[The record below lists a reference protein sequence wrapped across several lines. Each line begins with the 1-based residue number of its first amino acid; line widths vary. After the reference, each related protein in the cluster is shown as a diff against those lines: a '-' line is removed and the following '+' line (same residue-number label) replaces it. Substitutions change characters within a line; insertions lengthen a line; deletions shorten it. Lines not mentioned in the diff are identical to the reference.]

1 MSLTLRNW
9 VSRWFF
15 EAGLNQWT
23 EPKPGHGVNRRP
35 LPTPQRTMI
44 NPEILDNIEK
54 RFADITTEM
63 SDPSVATDPKKMAL
77 LGREHTSLRTIVE
90 EVRLYRKNVDEISDL
105 KELLTIED
113 DEEMIQMAKAE
124 LSELESTLPKKE
136 EDLRLM
142 LIPKNPEDAKDAII
156 EVRAGTGGDEAAL
169 FAGDL
174 FRLYSRIAENKGWK
188 IELMNTSQ
196 GTKGGFKEI
205 VFGVSGPDAFG
216 TMKYE
221 SGVHRVQRVPATE
234 SSGRI
239 HTSAATVAV
248 LPEAEDVDV
257 DIHANDLKIDVYRSS
272 GPGGQSVN
280 TTDSAVRITHIPTG
294 LVVTC
299 QDEKSQHKNKDKALR
314 VLRSRLYELKLAEIQ
329 AERSEARRSQ
339 VSSGDRSAK
348 IRTYNWPQGRVTDH
362 RLEGDEKNH
371 ALEKV
376 MNGDLDDILKA
387 LRTAENA
394 DRLANM

>member
-9 VSRWFF
+9 VSRWFLK
-15 EAGLNQWT
+15 AGLNPWT
-23 EPKPGHGVNRRP
+23 EPKPGHGVHRRP

-124 LSELESTLPKKE
+124 LSELESTLPEKE

-169 FAGDL
+169 F
-174 FRLYSRIAENKGWK
+174 
-188 IELMNTSQ
+188 
-196 GTKGGFKEI
+196 
-205 VFGVSGPDAFG
+205 
-216 TMKYE
+216 
-221 SGVHRVQRVPATE
+221 
-234 SSGRI
+234 
-239 HTSAATVAV
+239 
-248 LPEAEDVDV
+248 
-257 DIHANDLKIDVYRSS
+257 
-272 GPGGQSVN
+272 
-280 TTDSAVRITHIPTG
+280 
-294 LVVTC
+294 C
-299 QDEKSQHKNKDKALR
+299 
-314 VLRSRLYELKLAEIQ
+314 
-329 AERSEARRSQ
+329 RRSF
-339 VSSGDRSAK
+339 
-348 IRTYNWPQGRVTDH
+348 
-362 RLEGDEKNH
+362 
-371 ALEKV
+371 
-376 MNGDLDDILKA
+376 
-387 LRTAENA
+387 
-394 DRLANM
+394 

>member
-9 VSRWFF
+9 VSRWFLK
-15 EAGLNQWT
+15 AGLNPWT
-23 EPKPGHGVNRRP
+23 EPKPGHGVHRRP

-44 NPEILDNIEK
+44 IPEILDNIEK

-124 LSELESTLPKKE
+124 LSELESTLPEKE